1 MPNFKFSF
9 ALPKGQQVALADAS
23 GISILNK
30 YISQKDI
37 SIIDIGQLNVF
48 AVLRML
54 FAGKKSLFDYT
65 IAYIKIF
72 KPRFV
77 FTFIDNNVDFYKLAK
92 FFPEIK
98 FIAIQ
103 NGLRANYANQSGCG
117 FFEVL
122 QRESQKS
129 ELTFKPSQ

>member
-30 YISQKDI
+30 YIPQKDI
-37 SIIDIGQLNVF
+37 SIIDIEQLNVF

-65 IAYIKIF
+65 VAYIKTF

-77 FTFIDNNVDFYKLAK
+77 FTFIDNNIDFYKFAAI
-92 FFPEIK
+92 FPKVK

-103 NGLRANYANQSGCG
+103 NGLRSNYSNQMNNG
-117 FFEVL
+117 FFDL
-122 QRESQKS
+122 
-129 ELTFKPSQ
+129 L